1 MQEYIVTLHNFE
13 DLDNFYEDMETPG
26 GSITIPGR
34 RVDCALR
41 RDISRNTH
49 YMLTEEEA
57 EQVRKDDRVLAVELL
72 PSKLGIEVTPFYTQS
87 ATFEKTNPFTA
98 SYKQWGLLRCIEGS
112 QRSGWGLDG
121 TSAQSATIKT
131 TSSGKHVDVVIVD
144 AHINPNHPEF
154 AVNPDGTGGSRVN
167 LIDWFEYGQYAGY
180 SYTSAYDYS
189 DISSNHGTHVAG
201 TVAGNTQGWA
211 RDSKIYNMEFNYQG
225 AGAPGPDWELY
236 MFDYLRAWHKNKPIN
251 PVTGRRNPTVTN
263 HSWGYSYN
271 SVLLSAVTSVTYRS
285 VTTSLTGL
293 STSTVAAILEANGV
307 PVPAKG
313 LSTPYL
319 YAVPAR
325 YAAVDADIEDAIA
338 DGIIVVSSA
347 GNSYWN
353 CTTSSTADW
362 TNRVQTNT
370 YGTLYHSQG
379 STPAAANGVICVG
392 SISTYT
398 LETKSDFS
406 NWGKRIDI
414 WAPGSNIISAVYD
427 STAASEF
434 GITLAN
440 DPRNSSYKLG
450 SISGTSMSSP
460 QVAGVLACSMENNQG
475 MKQSDAKN
483 FIIKNSKSN
492 QIGQYPSS
500 SAAPSESPYR
510 SLGDSY
516 NRYLFYNPT
525 RKFTG
530 EIYPRKNESVR
541 GTQGQAY
548 PRVRLKNTSPTS

>member
-1 MQEYIVTLHNFE
+1 MQEYIVTLHKYE

-26 GSITIPGR
+26 GTLTIPGR
-34 RVDCALR
+34 KVDCMFR

-49 YMLTEEEA
+49 YLLDELEA
-57 EQVRKDDRVLAVELL
+57 EQIRQDDRVLAVELL
-72 PSKLGIEVTPFYTQS
+72 PSQLGIEVTPFYTQS
-87 ATFEKTNPFTA
+87 STFEKANPFTA
-98 SYKQWGLLRCIEGS
+98 SHKQWGLLRCVEGS
-112 QRSGWGLDG
+112 QRSGWGTDS
-121 TSAQSATIKT
+121 TPAQSGTIKT
-131 TSSGKHVDVVIVD
+131 TNSGRNVDVVIVD

-154 AVNPDGTGGSRVN
+154 AVNSDGTGGSRVQQ
-167 LIDWFEYGQYAGY
+167 IDWFEYGQYAGY

-211 RDSKIYNMEFNYQG
+211 RNSNIYNMEFSYQG
-225 AGAPGPDWELY
+225 TGAPGASWELY
-236 MFDYLRAWHKNKPIN
+236 LFDYLRAWHKNKPIN
-251 PVTGRRNPTVTN
+251 PVTKRRNPTVTN

-271 SVLLSAVTSVTYRS
+271 DINLSAVTSVTYRN

-293 STSTVAAILEANGV
+293 ATSTIVALLESNGV
-307 PVPAKG
+307 PVPASG
-313 LSTPYL
+313 QPTPYL
-319 YAVPAR
+319 YKIPAR
-325 YAAVDADIEDAIA
+325 YAAVDADIQDAIA
-338 DGIIVVSSA
+338 DGVIVVSSA

-353 CTTSSTADW
+353 CTTSSTLDW
-362 TNRVQTNT
+362 TNRINTNT
-370 YGTLYHSQG
+370 YGILYHSQG
-379 STPAAANGVICVG
+379 STPAAADGVICVG
-392 SISTYT
+392 SIGTNVIESKST
-398 LETKSDFS
+398 FS

-440 DPRNSSYKLG
+440 DPRNSSFKLG

-460 QVAGVLACSMENNQG
+460 QVAGILACTMQDNQG
-475 MKQSDAKN
+475 MRQSDAKN
-483 FIIKNSKSN
+483 YIINNSKQN
-492 QIGQYPSS
+492 QIGEFPNS
-500 SAAPSESPYR
+500 SAAPSQSPYR

-530 EIYPRKNESVR
+530 EVYPRKNESVR

-548 PRVRLKNTSPTS
+548 PRVRIKSHK

>member
-1 MQEYIVTLHNFE
+1 MKEYIVTLKSFD

-34 RVDCALR
+34 KVDCSMR

-57 EQVRKDDRVLAVELL
+57 EQVRQDERVLAVELL
-72 PSKLGIEVTPFYTQS
+72 PRELGLEVTPFWSQ
-87 ATFEKTNPFTA
+87 TA
-98 SYKQWGLLRCIEGS
+98 QFQKSTSFSSSEKQWGLLRCTEGS
-112 QRSGWGLDG
+112 QRSGWGTDAT
-121 TSAQSATIKT
+121 TSQAATVKT
-131 TSSGKHVDVVIVD
+131 TSSGKNVDVVIVD
-144 AHINPNHPEF
+144 AHINPNHAEF
-154 AVNPDGTGGSRVN
+154 AVNADGSGGSRVN
-167 LIDWFEYGQYAGY
+167 QIDWFEYGQYAGY
-180 SYTSAYDYS
+180 SYTTAYDYS

-211 RDSKIYNMEFNYQG
+211 RNSTIYNIEFNYVG
-225 AGAPGPDWELY
+225 DGAPGPDWELY
-236 MFDYLRAWHKNKPIN
+236 LFDYLRAWHRNKPVN

-271 SVLLSAVTSVTYRS
+271 NVTLPNVTSVTYRGA
-285 VTTSLTGL
+285 TTSLTGL
-293 STSTVAAILEANGV
+293 ATSTVVSILEANGV
-307 PVPAKG
+307 PVPASG
-313 LSTPYL
+313 LASPYL
-319 YAVPAR
+319 YRIPAR
-325 YAAVDADIEDAIA
+325 YAALDADIQDAID
-338 DGIIVVSSA
+338 DGLIVVSSA

-353 CTTSSTADW
+353 CTISTSSDW
-362 TNRVQTNT
+362 TNRIQTNT

-379 STPAAANGVICVG
+379 SSPGAADGVICVG
-392 SISTYT
+392 SIGTYAN
-398 LETKSDFS
+398 ETKSDFS

-414 WAPGSNIISAVYD
+414 WGPGSNIISAVYD

-434 GITLAN
+434 GITLVN
-440 DPRNSSYKLG
+440 DGRGYLLG

-460 QVAGVLACSMENNQG
+460 QVAGILACTLENNQG
-475 MKQSDAKN
+475 MRQADAKN
-483 FIIKNSKSN
+483 WIINNSKDN

-500 SAAPSESPYR
+500 STPASQSPYR

-530 EIYPRKNESVR
+530 EVYPRKNESVR

-548 PRVRLKNTSPTS
+548 PRVRMKFSK